1 MMPAMQP
8 GVREDRTR
16 VTESH
21 PDLRSGGPQK
31 PRLTSV
37 LGRLLSGPLD
47 HRLEQLAERLAIPFC
62 VVHPDGSQRRY
73 GQGSEQFRIVLC
85 TPRAQRALTRLD
97 ALPIAEAYMDGEMK
111 IEGDLFA
118 ALRYQEY
125 LGDQHPLIR
134 LKNRLEPML
143 IGRERANPRWIQLHY
158 DAWNAQLLANDSN
171 YHTYTPGNYSADSES
186 LESGAERKLADAFQ
200 WLRLEPGDR
209 LLEVGCGW
217 GGMLRYAARR
227 GVHVTAI
234 TLSQHQKEFCE
245 ALCRSE
251 GLDARVLYQDFFT
264 YQPEE
269 RYDAISLMGV
279 MEDLSD
285 YRRVMRRLAAWVK
298 PGGRIYC
305 DFAAQRERFG
315 THSFVTTYIWPGT
328 FRMVFM
334 PEFVEAVR
342 ESPFELQE
350 LVNDRRNY
358 HLWMRKVSERWM
370 EQRDAVLR
378 DHGERV
384 YRMFLLLWASIAM
397 NMDRASHSA
406 TAYRVVL
413 ELPEDSDRRFWT
425 QPSVRVAD
433 TVRGAM
439 AAARGPLLRVISRL
453 GRAGRRGR

>member
-1 MMPAMQP
+1 MQP
-8 GVREDRTR
+8 GVRGDRALA
-16 VTESH
+16 TENQS
-21 PDLRSGGPQK
+21 DLRSGVPVKQM
-31 PRLTSV
+31 LTSV
-37 LGRLLSGPLD
+37 LGQVLSGQVE
-47 HRLEQLAERLAIPFC
+47 HRLAQLAEQLAIPFC
-62 VVHPDGSQRRY
+62 IVHPDGSQQRY
-73 GQGSEQFRIVLC
+73 GQGPEQFRIILS
-85 TPRAQRALTRLD
+85 TPRAQHAVTRLD
-97 ALPIAEAYMDGEMK
+97 ALAIAEAYMDGEMT

-125 LGDQHPLIR
+125 LGDQHPLLR
-134 LKNRLEPML
+134 LKSRLEPIL
-143 IGRERANPRWIQLHY
+143 IGRERTNPRWIQLHY
-158 DAWNAQLLANDSN
+158 DAWNAQLLANDSD
-171 YHTYTPGNYSADSES
+171 YHTYTPGYYSADSDS
-186 LESGAERKLADAFQ
+186 LETGAEHKLADAFQ

-227 GVHVTAI
+227 GVHVTGI

-245 ALCRSE
+245 GLCRSE
-251 GLDARVLYQDFFT
+251 GLDAQVLYQDFFT

-269 RYDAISLMGV
+269 RYDGISLMGV

-285 YRRVMRRLAAWVK
+285 YRRVMRRLAAWIK
-298 PGGRIYC
+298 PGGRVYF

-350 LVNDRRNY
+350 VTNDRRNY

-370 EQRDAVLR
+370 AQREAVIR
-378 DHGERV
+378 DHGDRV
-384 YRMFLLLWASIAM
+384 YRMFLLLWVSIAM
-397 NMDRASHSA
+397 NMDRPSHSA

-413 ELPEDSDRRFWT
+413 ELPQDSDRRFWT
-425 QPSVRVAD
+425 QPSVRIAD
-433 TVRGAM
+433 TVRGTM
-439 AAARGPLLRVISRL
+439 AATREQVLRVISRL
-453 GRAGRRGR
+453 GRSRRGGP